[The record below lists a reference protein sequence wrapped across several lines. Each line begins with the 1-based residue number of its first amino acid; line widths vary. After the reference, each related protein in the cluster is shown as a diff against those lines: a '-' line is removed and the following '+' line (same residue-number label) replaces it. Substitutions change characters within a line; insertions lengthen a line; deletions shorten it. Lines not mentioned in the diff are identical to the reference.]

1 MISCELELPKT
12 DLGTTF
18 LNRENQSFENVSIV
32 ALKKMF
38 DIPLLNNLF
47 VSFLNLLVALIE
59 LKTFFK
65 KIDKL

>member
-1 MISCELELPKT
+1 
-12 DLGTTF
+12 
-18 LNRENQSFENVSIV
+18 
-32 ALKKMF
+32 MF

-47 VSFLNLLVALIE
+47 VSFLNLLVALTE

>member
-18 LNRENQSFENVSIV
+18 LNRENQSFENISIV
-32 ALKKMF
+32 AFKKMF

>member
-1 MISCELELPKT
+1 MTSCELELPKT

-32 ALKKMF
+32 AFKKMF

-47 VSFLNLLVALIE
+47 ASFLNLLVALIE

>member
-32 ALKKMF
+32 AFKKMF

-47 VSFLNLLVALIE
+47 ASFLNLLVALIE

>member
-32 ALKKMF
+32 AFKKMF
-38 DIPLLNNLF
+38 DFPLLNNLF